1 MRTIE
6 LHIRLAMNR
15 RFTRNVTSGIVL
27 LKVELNF
34 RHRLLSTVSGMN
46 AMETSHEMVCGEEG
60 MFFIQQSKLYYLSVP
75 CILDLLELQW

>member
-1 MRTIE
+1 
-6 LHIRLAMNR
+6 MNR
-15 RFTRNVTSGIVL
+15 RFTGNVTWGIVL

-34 RHRLLSTVSGMN
+34 RHRLLSTVGGMN

-60 MFFIQQSKLYYLSVP
+60 MCCIQQSKLYLSVS